1 MSEYQYYEFQAVDRR
16 LSEQEMQELR
26 RFSSRAR
33 ITPTGFVNEYS
44 FGNFKGD
51 EALWMERYFDA
62 FLYLANWGT
71 HIFMVRVPA
80 RLLPAKVARQ
90 YCPGAPAS
98 VSQKG
103 GNLVFTFVSEEEPT
117 GEWIEGDGIL
127 SSILPIR
134 DELARGDLR
143 ALYLGWLLWAQDRKR
158 AEREPEPPVPA
169 NLGELS
175 RPLSNLA
182 EFLRIDPDL
191 LAVAAQSSPSTKPD
205 PAGRKELAAWVGALP
220 TNEKD
225 ALLVRLM
232 EGGDA
237 HLGTELHSR
246 FVQERSAQTSVAKS
260 RRRTAGEL
268 LAAAKAWEQERR
280 QEEARAAAEA
290 KARREREA
298 AIAREKHLDALVGR
312 VPELWA
318 SVEGLIATR
327 QPKSYDAAVRHLVDL
342 RDLAKRG
349 GTTAEFVRRIAA
361 LREAHVRKQAFVT
374 RLGPAGL

>member
-16 LSEQEMQELR
+16 LGEPEMQELR
-26 RFSSRAR
+26 RYSSRAR
-33 ITPTGFVNEYS
+33 ITPTSFVNEYS

-51 EALWMERYFDA
+51 QDLWMEKYFDA

-71 HIFMVRVPA
+71 HILMVRVPT
-80 RLLPAKVARQ
+80 RLLSGKVARQ
-90 YCPGAPAS
+90 YCPGAPAA
-98 VSQKG
+98 VSEKG
-103 GNLVFTFVSEEEPT
+103 GNLIFTFVSEEEPT
-117 GEWIEGDGIL
+117 GEWIEGDGSL

-143 ALYLGWLLWAQDRKR
+143 ALYLGWLLWAQEGKP
-158 AEREPEPPVPA
+158 AEREAEPPVPA

-175 RPLSNLA
+175 GPLSNLV

-205 PAGRKELAAWVGALP
+205 PAGRKELAAWVAALP
-220 TNEKD
+220 PNEKD
-225 ALLVRLM
+225 TLLVRLV

-237 HLGTELHSR
+237 HLGTELHTR
-246 FVQERSAQTSVAKS
+246 FLRDRSARTPVTEGP
-260 RRRTAGEL
+260 RRTVGEL
-268 LAAAKAWEQERR
+268 LAAAEAQGRKRR

-298 AIAREKHLDALVGR
+298 AIAREKHLDALASRG
-312 VPELWA
+312 PELWA
-318 SVEGLIATR
+318 SVNELIATR
-327 QPKSYDAAVRHLVDL
+327 QPKSYDAAVRHLIDL
-342 RDLAKRG
+342 RDLATRQ
-349 GTTAEFVRRIAA
+349 GTMAEFARRVAA

>member
-16 LSEQEMQELR
+16 LSEPEMQELR
-26 RFSSRAR
+26 RYSSRAQ
-33 ITPTGFVNEYS
+33 ITPTSFVNEYS

-51 EALWMERYFDA
+51 EDLWMEKYFDA

-71 HIFMVRVPA
+71 HIFMVRLPT
-80 RLLPAKVARQ
+80 RLLSAKVARQ
-90 YCPGAPAS
+90 YCPGAPVS
-98 VSQKG
+98 VSEKE
-103 GNLVFTFVSEEEPT
+103 GNLIFTFASEEEPA

-143 ALYLGWLLWAQDRKR
+143 ALYLGWLLWAQDGKR

-169 NLGELS
+169 NFGELS
-175 RPLSNLA
+175 GPLSNLA
-182 EFLRIDPDL
+182 EFLHIDPDL

-205 PAGRKELAAWVGALP
+205 PAGRKELAAWVAALP

-225 ALLVRLM
+225 TLLVQLM

-246 FVQERSAQTSVAKS
+246 FLRDRLVRTPVAKAP
-260 RRRTAGEL
+260 RRTVGEL
-268 LAAAKAWEQERR
+268 LAAAKAWQQRR
-280 QEEARAAAEA
+280 KQNEARAAAEA

-298 AIAREKHLDALVGR
+298 AIAREKHLDALASR
-312 VPELWA
+312 APELWA
-318 SVEGLIATR
+318 SVDALIATR
-327 QPKSYDAAVRHLVDL
+327 QPKNYDAAVRHLVDL

-349 GTTAEFVRRIAA
+349 GTTAEFARRIAA
-361 LREAHVRKQAFVT
+361 LREAQVRKQAFVT
-374 RLGPAGL
+374 RLDPAGL